1 MCSSTEELLKYRRAW
16 ESGGADGEKENE
28 KEEDGDDWEKWRRL
42 EPVGSCASDPEREQ
56 VTQEQTNHSTEEII
70 DDYKKL
76 GTLFGEINKIM
87 ISAGF
92 VRMYF
97 GERTVEP
104 VLILFFCAMLW
115 FLGVQALG
123 LVAVLCLVILHMQQ

>member
-1 MCSSTEELLKYRRAW
+1 MCSSTEELLRYRRAW
-16 ESGGADGEKENE
+16 ESSGGEKE
-28 KEEDGDDWEKWRRL
+28 KDDDDDKGKWQRL
-42 EPVGSCASDPEREQ
+42 EPLGNYGSDPEREQ
-56 VTQEQTNHSTEEII
+56 VTQEQSNDITDQVI

-92 VRMYF
+92 ARMYF

-104 VLILFFCAMLW
+104 VLILFFCVMLW

>member
-1 MCSSTEELLKYRRAW
+1 MCSSTEELLRYQREWERR
-16 ESGGADGEKENE
+16 SG
-28 KEEDGDDWEKWRRL
+28 EEELQQRRRL
-42 EPVGSCASDPEREQ
+42 EPGRDFEGVAERQQ
-56 VTQEQTNHSTEEII
+56 VNQEQSNHSTEQVI

-76 GTLFGEINKIM
+76 GTLFGEINKIL

-92 VRMYF
+92 TRMYF

-104 VLILFFCAMLW
+104 VLILFFCVMLW

-123 LVAVLCLVILHMQQ
+123 LVAVLSLVILHMQQ